1 MTATLVFPQPP
12 QSLDDW
18 LQNPLEQTEW
28 LDGNLVE
35 KNGMTLKHGKVQAR
49 LAARWEAYA
58 TTSEPGGEIYTDA
71 PCRTQQ
77 QGRRPDVAYLPPE
90 LVTEYGDVAVLP
102 QSFPLSAEIVSPTD
116 RAEEV
121 IARAVEYLQSGG
133 LEVWLVFPESRW
145 LIVVT
150 ATYRQIFIA
159 GETVSTQT
167 TLLGFSIG
175 VDELLA

>member
-35 KNGMTLKHGKVQAR
+35 KNGMTLRHSEIQVRLATHWQIYVSDSQVGGKV
-49 LAARWEAYA
+49 Y
-58 TTSEPGGEIYTDA
+58 SDV

-77 QGRRPDVAYLPPE
+77 QGRRPDVAYLTPQ

-133 LEVWLVFPESRW
+133 LEVWLVFPENRW

-150 ATYRQIFIA
+150 ATHRQIFIA

-167 TLLGFSIG
+167 TLPGFSVG